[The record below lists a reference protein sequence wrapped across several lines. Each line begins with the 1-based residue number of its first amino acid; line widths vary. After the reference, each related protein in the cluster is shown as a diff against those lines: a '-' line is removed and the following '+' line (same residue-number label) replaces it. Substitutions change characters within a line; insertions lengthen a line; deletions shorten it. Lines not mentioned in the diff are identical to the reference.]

1 MSTME
6 QEIERVLRAA
16 PRPPPPAG
24 LKERLIAE
32 VRLPA
37 AQTPASLLTPASW
50 LHRWWPVLVPASVS
64 LACAV
69 TLTMQQMEI
78 RDLKQAIQRLARDS
92 AAKASAFPAPASATN
107 DMPAGPDAAAR
118 TQQEIARLKGL
129 AGQLTAEVA
138 QLEQMEA
145 ENARLRTQL
154 AQRAAGSPTPEDA
167 DALAKAREKAES
179 IACVNNLKRLRHGM
193 KDWTIDHGNLTPPDM
208 LSLTNHRYK
217 PQDVD
222 AQWANIK
229 AFMTSDKGI
238 QVRSNLARANITPA
252 DELSMSNSI
261 YQIRDFRYIFRPLE
275 LVCPSDKGRQAA
287 RDWASC
293 TAANC
298 SYSYLAPSAPATE
311 PLQVLLLC
319 PIHGHVAL
327 ADGSVRSGVMKDHPE
342 WLLRRDGKLYLAE
355 PLHPIQGVP
364 GFSNRLEGVIHYFPT
379 PVPEPST
386 NPPPGG
392 ANP

>member
-6 QEIERVLRAA
+6 QQIERVLRAA
-16 PRPPPPAG
+16 PRPAPPAG

-37 AQTPASLLTPASW
+37 TETPASLQTPASW
-50 LHRWWPVLVPASVS
+50 LRRWWPFLVPASVS

-78 RDLKQAIQRLARDS
+78 RNLRQAIQDLARDS
-92 AAKASAFPAPASATN
+92 AAKANVTPAPIQGTN
-107 DMPAGPDAAAR
+107 DVLSGPDAAAR

-129 AGQLTAEVA
+129 AGKLGTEVA
-138 QLEQMEA
+138 QLEQMKA
-145 ENARLRTQL
+145 ENAELRTQL
-154 AQRAAGSPTPEDA
+154 AQPTVGSPTPEDA
-167 DALAKAREKAES
+167 DVLAKAREKAES
-179 IACVNNLKRLRHGM
+179 IACVKNLKELRTGIKYWMGM
-193 KDWTIDHGNLTPPDM
+193 NGNFTPPNI
-208 LSLTNHRYK
+208 LSLTNHNFT
-217 PQDVD
+217 PQQVD
-222 AQWANIK
+222 AMWADQK
-229 AFMTSDKGI
+229 AWMTSAVGI
-238 QVRSNLARANITPA
+238 QVRANMARANMTPV
-252 DELSMSNSI
+252 DMLTMSNFI
-261 YQIRDFRYIFRPLE
+261 YLMRDRRYISRPLD
-275 LVCPSDKGRQAA
+275 LVCPSDKGHQAA

-327 ADGSVRSGVMKDHPE
+327 ANGSVRSGVMKDHPE
-342 WLLRRDGKLYLAE
+342 WLQRRDGKTYLAE
-355 PLHPIQGVP
+355 LPHPIQGMP
-364 GFSNRLEGVIHYFPT
+364 GFPDRLEGIINYRPT
-379 PVPEPST
+379 PMQEPST

>member
-6 QEIERVLRAA
+6 QQIERVLRAA
-16 PRPPPPAG
+16 PRPAPPAG

-32 VRLPA
+32 MRLPA
-37 AQTPASLLTPASW
+37 AQTPARPLTPAGW
-50 LHRWWPVLVPASVS
+50 LRRWWPVLVPASVS

-78 RDLKQAIQRLARDS
+78 RDLKQAIQRLTSDS
-92 AAKASAFPAPASATN
+92 TAKASALPAPAPATN
-107 DMPAGPDAAAR
+107 DKPAGPDAAAR

-138 QLEQMEA
+138 QLEQIEA
-145 ENARLRTQL
+145 ENAELRTQL
-154 AQRAAGSPTPEDA
+154 AQRAASSPTPEDD

-179 IACVNNLKRLRHGM
+179 IACVNNLKGLRSGIKYWMGM
-193 KDWTIDHGNLTPPDM
+193 NGNLTPPNM
-208 LSLTNHRYK
+208 LSLTNHNFT
-217 PQDVD
+217 PQQLDEM
-222 AQWANIK
+222 WAGLK
-229 AFMTSDKGI
+229 AFMTSHEGI
-238 QVRSNLARANITPA
+238 QSSSNIAGANITEVRMLA
-252 DELSMSNSI
+252 MSNSI
-261 YQIRDFRYIFRPLE
+261 YRMRDARYVSRPLD

-327 ADGSVRSGVMKDHPE
+327 ANGSVRSGVMKDHPE
-342 WLLRRDGKLYLAE
+342 WLQRRDGKTYLAE

-364 GFSNRLEGVIHYFPT
+364 GFSDRLEGIINYRPT
-379 PVPEPST
+379 PLPDPST